1 LLKTPIR
8 LITIH
13 VNLKTRR
20 VRYVNRP
27 ISFSHIEVNK
37 SDKLKEITPSRQI
50 DNIVGVGGVT
60 IKKRL
65 LRQYKVYLLEGTS
78 RQSSSQQKCLVKCLQ
93 TEEIQQFCFLLAV
106 VSADLT
112 LWESRA
118 GIEQWNKN

>member
-1 LLKTPIR
+1 MK
-8 LITIH
+8 
-13 VNLKTRR
+13 
-20 VRYVNRP
+20 RP
-27 ISFSHIEVNK
+27 ISFRHIEVNK
-37 SDKLKEITPSRQI
+37 SDKLKESTPSRQI

-93 TEEIQQFCFLLAV
+93 TEVIQQFCFLLAV

-112 LWESRA
+112 LWDSRA
-118 GIEQWNKN
+118 RIKQLNKN